1 MATDQELIT
10 LLGSESFLTMR
21 GLSNEVPFFIY
32 PFDPTDALNAEKSLR
47 LVSGHLRQDGID
59 VVTINLF
66 DLCLEL
72 LEERGLLNPVLKAE
86 PRQKTKS
93 KFTAGLQSMLDVE
106 TMIAPRIAARSIDH
120 RLVIVHGIGAVFP
133 FIRTHAL
140 LEALQI
146 HMPPVPLVLWFPGQY
161 TKNEARGYE
170 LKVLNIAASDS
181 YYRAKNIEEMIRA
194 GL

>member
-10 LLGSESFLTMR
+10 LLGSESFLKMR
-21 GLSNEVPFFIY
+21 GLNNEVPFFIY
-32 PFDPTDALNAEKSLR
+32 PFDPTDALSAEKSLR
-47 LVSGHLRQDGID
+47 LVSGHLRQDGVD
-59 VVTINLF
+59 VVTISLF

-72 LEERGLLNPVLKAE
+72 LEERGLLEPVLKAE
-86 PRQKTKS
+86 PQQKTKG
-93 KFTAGLQSMLDVE
+93 KFAAGLQSMLDVE
-106 TMIAPRIAARSIDH
+106 TMIAPRIAAQSGH
-120 RLVIVHGIGAVFP
+120 HELVVVHGIGAVFP

-140 LEALQI
+140 LEALQV

-181 YYRAKNIEEMIRA
+181 YYRAKNIEEMVRA